1 MMKLTLNRKWFTE
14 KSTIGVLYINDK
26 FFCYTMEDVVRPAGE
41 KVYGQTAIP
50 WGTYKVVLTFSN
62 RFETELPL
70 LIAVPHFVGV
80 RIHAGNTAKDTEG
93 CILVGDSHTKD
104 FVGTSR
110 AALGRLMFVLRKAK
124 QDGEDVTITIAA
136 EATTP

>member
-1 MMKLTLNRKWFTE
+1 MKLTLNRKWFTD
-14 KSTIGVLYINDK
+14 KSTIGILYVDDK
-26 FFCYTMEDVVRPAGE
+26 FFCYTLEDVVRPAGE
-41 KVYGQTAIP
+41 KVYGKTAIP
-50 WGTYKVVLTFSN
+50 WGTYKVALTFSN

-70 LIAVPHFVGV
+70 LIAVPYFVGV
-80 RIHAGNTAKDTEG
+80 RIHAGNTAGDTEG

-110 AALGRLMFVLRKAK
+110 AALGRLMGLLKEARNR
-124 QDGEDVTITIAA
+124 EEEVTITIAA